1 MDIKEFWN
9 KLTKQDREELQR
21 LQLLEDEKEALSEA
35 ERFSLE
41 SKKSAERIRIARK
54 NQIKRTN
61 IRRQQIKESKLSP
74 ARRMALRKLGKL

>member
-41 SKKSAERIRIARK
+41 SKKSAERIRLARK
-54 NQIKRTN
+54 NQIKKTN
-61 IRRQQIKESKLSP
+61 VRRQQIKESKISP
-74 ARRMALRKLGKL
+74 ARRMRLRKLGKL

>member
-21 LQLLEDEKEALSEA
+21 LQLLEEEKEALSEA

-41 SKKSAERIRIARK
+41 SKNSAEKIRLARR
-54 NQIKRTN
+54 NQIKKTN
-61 IRRQQIKESKLSP
+61 VRRQQIKESKISP